1 MDNNDSQY
9 KIKHLIEKDDGIF
22 TVFIAEAS
30 QLRNIHIAKNADT
43 DIKD

>member
-1 MDNNDSQY
+1 M
-9 KIKHLIEKDDGIF
+9 IEKDDGIF

-43 DIKD
+43 NI